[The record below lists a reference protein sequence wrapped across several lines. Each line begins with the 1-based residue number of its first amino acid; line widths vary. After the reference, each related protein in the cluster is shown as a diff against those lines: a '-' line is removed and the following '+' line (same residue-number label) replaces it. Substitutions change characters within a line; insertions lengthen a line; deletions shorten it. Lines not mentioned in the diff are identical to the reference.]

1 LPGKDSSDV
10 SKAAASAACVV
21 TALTTRRQSLEDL
34 FVSVVGKAGEEAS
47 A

>member
-1 LPGKDSSDV
+1 LPGKEASDV

-21 TALTTRRQSLEDL
+21 TAVTTRRQSLEDL
-34 FVSVVGKAGEEAS
+34 FVSVVKRSGEEAP